1 MNPQIPQAAYDL
13 APLYSMLLVGLLLA
27 LLPAAWVVWR
37 HRHGSPTSRVHA
49 LTLMA
54 LFLTFDLILFGAFT
68 RLTDSG
74 LGCPDWPGCYGTIS
88 PAEAAQPI
96 ASAEAALPDG
106 PVTQRK
112 AWIEM
117 IHRYLAMVVGAVIL
131 FLTVQSWR
139 AHRQNQPAPNGI
151 SRAANN
157 PWWPTAALVW
167 VCFQGAFGALTVTM
181 KLFPAIVTLHFLGAL
196 LLLGLLTV
204 QVLLQSAAAKTD
216 SQEKNPSLNQ
226 SLKLSPVTSLIPMPV
241 VLPASLGTWLWA
253 LAAALVLQIA
263 LGAWVSSNYA
273 VLACSDFPQCQ
284 RSWWPGMDF
293 LHGFQIWRPLGLT
306 ADGHYIGFASLTAIH
321 YVHRLM
327 AGVVLLLS
335 LLTLRRIWGVALLRQ
350 PARWLAALLALQLLT
365 GLGNVVL
372 GWPLLAALLHSG
384 GAAALVVVLMWLH
397 LTLQIKKI
405 NHD

>member
-1 MNPQIPQAAYDL
+1 MNPQISQAAYDL

-27 LLPAAWVVWR
+27 LVPLAWVVWR
-37 HRHGSPTSRVHA
+37 NRLGSPASRVYA
-49 LTLMA
+49 LTVMA

-88 PAEAAQPI
+88 PTEAAQPI

-139 AHRQNQPAPNGI
+139 AHRQNQTPQGI
-151 SRAANN
+151 SRAANH
-157 PWWPTAALVW
+157 PWWPTATLVW
-167 VCFQGAFGALTVTM
+167 VCVQGAFGALTVTM

-204 QVLLQSAAAKTD
+204 QVVLQNAAAKAD
-216 SQEKNPSLNQ
+216 SKQSNPPPNTL
-226 SLKLSPVTSLIPMPV
+226 LKPMPR
-241 VLPASLGTWLWA
+241 VLPASLGTWLGV
-253 LAAALVLQIA
+253 LAAAVVLQIA

-284 RSWWPGMDF
+284 RSWWPTMDF
-293 LHGFQIWRPLGLT
+293 LHGFQIWRPLGLA

-335 LLTLRRIWGVALLRQ
+335 ILTLWRIWGVSAMRR
-350 PARWLAALLALQLLT
+350 PAHWLAALLAVQLLT

-384 GAAALVVVLMWLH
+384 GAAALVVVLTWLH
-397 LTLQIKKI
+397 ATLQIEK
-405 NHD
+405 NNND